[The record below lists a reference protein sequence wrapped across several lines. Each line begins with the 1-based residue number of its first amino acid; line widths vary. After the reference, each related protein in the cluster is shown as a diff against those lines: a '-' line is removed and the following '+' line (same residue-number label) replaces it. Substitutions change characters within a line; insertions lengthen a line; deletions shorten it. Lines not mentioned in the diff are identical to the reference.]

1 MKGNIQTVTN
11 QLGDF
16 RNQMTDQLNSIRN
29 NFMQSIQEF
38 YNKIVDRQ
46 NQMSYRLT
54 SIVDDLSSVKSKVRS
69 LAAPSSAQKTF
80 FTAVHS
86 CQIDWCRLL
95 VTCTNGCKDNSKP

>member
-69 LAAPSSAQKTF
+69 LAAPSSSQKSQDDDGPDLELPDD
-80 FTAVHS
+80 V
-86 CQIDWCRLL
+86 Q
-95 VTCTNGCKDNSKP
+95 V